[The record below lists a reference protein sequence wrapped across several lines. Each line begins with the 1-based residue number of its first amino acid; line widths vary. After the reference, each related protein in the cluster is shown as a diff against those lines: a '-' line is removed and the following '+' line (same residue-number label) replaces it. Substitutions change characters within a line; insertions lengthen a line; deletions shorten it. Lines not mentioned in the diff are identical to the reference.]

1 MPFVTERFVTTRES
15 KKTASVGDI
24 FLNAGSLKDGESL
37 RFSPVGDSSL
47 DLYEIW
53 GRTSDGKPKCLR
65 FSEEPTAKELQQRA
79 EDEGVALV
87 DQRGEPSRLKQA
99 LAFWVWDYT
108 TSKVRLFYASQATIL
123 DTLAALF
130 SDEDVA
136 KKPEAWDF
144 QLTRNGTGMDTRY
157 SLMLKPGQR
166 KGTVAVEV
174 NDAWEECRKA
184 GYNLEALLTGGDP
197 TKMPF

>member
-24 FLNAGSLKDGESL
+24 FLNAGSLKDGESQ

-65 FSEEPTAKELQQRA
+65 FAEEPTPKELQQRA

-157 SLMLKPGQR
+157 SLMLKPGRR
-166 KGTVAVEV
+166 KGTIAVGV